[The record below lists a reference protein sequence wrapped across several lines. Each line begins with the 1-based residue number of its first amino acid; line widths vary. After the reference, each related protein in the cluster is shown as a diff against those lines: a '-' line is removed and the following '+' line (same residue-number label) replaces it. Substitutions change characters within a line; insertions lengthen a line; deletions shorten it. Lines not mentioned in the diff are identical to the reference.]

1 MLKISY
7 KKNPTEEAGD
17 EGKRNERWD
26 HSVQDEREAATPQQL
41 LVFYENKGPFLLH
54 WQELCQ
60 THTILSP
67 ADLRSP
73 LNKQLKAYQLR
84 VLLSVLPPRPSDK
97 HCRCPLATVFV
108 GTAARGCWCL
118 RNCLPSP

>member
-54 WQELCQ
+54 WQELRQ

-84 VLLSVLPPRPSDK
+84 VLLSCHQGHLTSTVGVHLPLCLWALLP
-97 HCRCPLATVFV
+97 V
-108 GTAARGCWCL
+108 AAGA
-118 RNCLPSP
+118 